1 MNKAITTLL
10 LLLAAWLALS
20 AETVTIEQCVEKAE
34 ENYPLIRKYDLL
46 AAACDIELSDIDKAW
61 LPQIGISGQV
71 TAQNAVPSYP
81 ETLSH
86 FLDQAGQKI
95 EGLGKVQYKAGVDV
109 AQSIWDGGV
118 ARSRRRVQKAG
129 TEVQKEALEVEIY
142 AVRQRVENLY
152 FAILLA
158 EEQIRISDNTLA
170 LVRSNLD
177 RLRSML
183 KNGTAMQSDV
193 DMLEAQALTIE
204 QGRTQAQSAVK
215 GYRKMLGIFA
225 GFDMQDCELAIP
237 VAAVPSALESNRPE
251 LRLFENKKALIDAS
265 QRLSDTSLMPKV
277 GLFAQAYYGYP
288 GFNYFKSMMERDM
301 SLNLM
306 AGLKVSWNIDSFYTK
321 KNAKRRNDIDSQ
333 GVAVDKDVFL
343 FNTNMQSASAME
355 SIAGLREVMAKDEQ
369 IVALR
374 QRVRQ
379 AAESQLDNGVID
391 ATALLTKIND
401 ENQAELTARYHSIQ
415 LLQEIY
421 NLKYILNR

>member
-158 EEQIRISDNTLA
+158 EEQVKISENTLA

-401 ENQAELTARYHSIQ
+401 ENQAELTARYHAIQ

>member
-46 AAACDIELSDIDKAW
+46 AATCDIELSDIDKAW
-61 LPQIGISGQV
+61 LPRIGISGQV

-215 GYRKMLGIFA
+215 GYRKMLGIFT
-225 GFDMQDCELAIP
+225 GIDMQDCELAIP

-265 QRLSDTSLMPKV
+265 QRLSDTSLMPKL

-401 ENQAELTARYHSIQ
+401 ENQAELTARYHAIQ
-415 LLQEIY
+415 HLQEIY

>member
-158 EEQIRISDNTLA
+158 EEQVKISENTLA

-401 ENQAELTARYHSIQ
+401 ENQAEFTARYHELQ

>member
-10 LLLAAWLALS
+10 LLLAAGLALS

-46 AAACDIELSDIDKAW
+46 AATCDIELSDIDKAW

-251 LRLFENKKALIDAS
+251 LRLFENKKVLIDAS

-401 ENQAELTARYHSIQ
+401 ENQAELTARYHAIQ

>member
-46 AAACDIELSDIDKAW
+46 AATCDIELSDIDKAW

-401 ENQAELTARYHSIQ
+401 ENQAELTARYHAIQ